1 MNQIKTKRL
10 VLKKPTKKI
19 NKKSIVSKIGDWEV
33 AKWLSDVPYP
43 YTEQKAEEWL
53 NNINYDD
60 LLFSIFRNNSL
71 IGGVGLSLEEDNDLD
86 LGFWIGRDQ
95 WGKGYAT
102 EAAMGLI
109 QYAKKEF
116 NFKQIKACYIK
127 GNTGSS
133 NVLRKLGFEEIGKCE
148 EYFLSRKKKM
158 PCIKLLLKFDTK

>member
-19 NKKSIVSKIGDWEV
+19 NKKLIVSQIGDWEV

-53 NNINYDD
+53 NNINDDD

-86 LGFWIGRDQ
+86 LGFWIGRDH

-109 QYAKKEF
+109 QYVKKEF

-133 NVLRKLGFEEIGKCE
+133 NVLRKLGFEEIGECE
-148 EYFLSRKKKM
+148 EYFLSSRKTM
-158 PCIKLLLKFDTK
+158 PCIKLLLKFGHI

>member
-10 VLKKPTKKI
+10 ILKKPTKKI
-19 NKKSIVSKIGDWEV
+19 NKKLIVSQIGDWEV

-53 NNINYDD
+53 NNINCDD

-86 LGFWIGRDQ
+86 LGFWIGRDH

-116 NFKQIKACYIK
+116 NFKQIKHVI
-127 GNTGSS
+127 
-133 NVLRKLGFEEIGKCE
+133 
-148 EYFLSRKKKM
+148 
-158 PCIKLLLKFDTK
+158 

>member
-10 VLKKPTKKI
+10 ILKKPTKKI
-19 NKKSIVSKIGDWEV
+19 NKKLIVSQIGDWEV

-53 NNINYDD
+53 NNINDDD

-86 LGFWIGRDQ
+86 LGFWIGRDH

-109 QYAKKEF
+109 QYVKKEF
-116 NFKQIKACYIK
+116 NFKQINACYIK

-133 NVLRKLGFEEIGKCE
+133 NVLMKLGF
-148 EYFLSRKKKM
+148 
-158 PCIKLLLKFDTK
+158 

>member
-19 NKKSIVSKIGDWEV
+19 NKKLIVSQIGDWEV

-148 EYFLSRKKKM
+148 EYFLSRKKTM
-158 PCIKLLLKFDTK
+158 PCTKLLLKFDTK

>member
-127 GNTGSS
+127 GNTG
-133 NVLRKLGFEEIGKCE
+133 KCE
-148 EYFLSRKKKM
+148 EYFLSRKKTM

>member
-1 MNQIKTKRL
+1 MNQINTKRL

-19 NKKSIVSKIGDWEV
+19 NKKLIVSQIGDWEV
-33 AKWLSDVPYP
+33 AKWLSGVPYP

-53 NNINYDD
+53 NNINNDD

-86 LGFWIGRDQ
+86 LGFWIGRDH

-109 QYAKKEF
+109 KYTQKEF

-133 NVLRKLGFEEIGKCE
+133 NVLRKLGFEEIGECE
-148 EYFLSRKKKM
+148 EYFLSRRKTM
-158 PCIKLLLKFDTK
+158 PSIKLLLKFGHI

>member
-1 MNQIKTKRL
+1 MSQIKTKRL
-10 VLKKPTKKI
+10 ILKKPTKKI
-19 NKKSIVSKIGDWEV
+19 NKKFIVSQIGDWEV

-53 NNINYDD
+53 NNINDDD

-71 IGGVGLSLEEDNDLD
+71 IGGVGLSLEEDDDLD
-86 LGFWIGRDQ
+86 LGFWIGRDH

-109 QYAKKEF
+109 QYVKKEF

-133 NVLRKLGFEEIGKCE
+133 NVLRKLGFEEIGECK
-148 EYFLSRKKKM
+148 EYFLSRKKTM
-158 PCIKLLLKFDTK
+158 PCIKLLLKFGLV

>member
-19 NKKSIVSKIGDWEV
+19 NKKLIVSQIGDWEV

-86 LGFWIGRDQ
+86 LGFWIGRDH

-109 QYAKKEF
+109 QYVKKEF

-133 NVLRKLGFEEIGKCE
+133 NVLMKARI
-148 EYFLSRKKKM
+148 
-158 PCIKLLLKFDTK
+158 

>member
-19 NKKSIVSKIGDWEV
+19 NKKLIVSQIGDWEV

-71 IGGVGLSLEEDNDLD
+71 IGGVGLSLEEDDDLD
-86 LGFWIGRDQ
+86 LGFWIGRDH

-109 QYAKKEF
+109 QYA
-116 NFKQIKACYIK
+116 
-127 GNTGSS
+127 
-133 NVLRKLGFEEIGKCE
+133 
-148 EYFLSRKKKM
+148 
-158 PCIKLLLKFDTK
+158 

>member
-10 VLKKPTKKI
+10 VLKKPTKKT
-19 NKKSIVSKIGDWEV
+19 NKKLIVSQIGDWEV
-33 AKWLSDVPYP
+33 AKWLSGVPYP

-53 NNINYDD
+53 NNINDDD

-86 LGFWIGRDQ
+86 LGFWIGRGH

-102 EAAMGLI
+102 EAAMALI

-133 NVLRKLGFEEIGKCE
+133 NVLMKLGFKEIGECE
-148 EYFLSRKKKM
+148 EYFLSRKKTM
-158 PCIKLLLKFDTK
+158 VCIKLLLKFDTK

>member
-10 VLKKPTKKI
+10 VLKKPTIKT
-19 NKKSIVSKIGDWEV
+19 NKKLIVSQIGDWEV
-33 AKWLSDVPYP
+33 AKWLSGVPYP

-53 NNINYDD
+53 NNINDDD

-86 LGFWIGRDQ
+86 LGFWIGRGH

-102 EAAMGLI
+102 EAAMALI
-109 QYAKKEF
+109 QYVNKEF
-116 NFKQIKACYIK
+116 NLKQINACYIK

-133 NVLRKLGFEEIGKCE
+133 NVLMKLGFMEIGECE
-148 EYFLSRKKKM
+148 VYFLSRKKTM
-158 PCIKLLLKFDTK
+158 SCIKLLLKFDTK

>member
-19 NKKSIVSKIGDWEV
+19 NKKLIVSQIGDWEV

-86 LGFWIGRDQ
+86 LGFWIGRDH

-109 QYAKKEF
+109 QYVKKEF
-116 NFKQIKACYIK
+116 NFKQINACYIK

-133 NVLRKLGFEEIGKCE
+133 NVLMKLGFEEIGECE
-148 EYFLSRKKKM
+148 EYFLSRKKTM
-158 PCIKLLLKFDTK
+158 PCIKLLLKFGHI